1 MDAKELKALSI
12 DLMDAVRQRNL
23 SAFSL
28 KCEDFQIRIE
38 AQQAPV
44 AIAAPAVAV
53 AAPAAAT
60 APQAQ
65 PAAASPVEESFSG
78 TPVEAPLV
86 GIFYSAPAPEE
97 DVYKR
102 QIWCLLVYLPVQL
115 SVGFL
120 QKALQ
125 EAPRITTTKK
135 DTVLVSFF
143 SFTKGGRPCA
153 SASPQLVFI
162 HSRSKKPL
170 TGLPPSASRPS
181 RFSSRCV

>member
-12 DLMDAVRQRNL
+12 GLMDAVRQRNL

-44 AIAAPAVAV
+44 AVAAPAVAV
-53 AAPAAAT
+53 GAPAAAA

-97 DVYKR
+97 PPFIEVGQQVKKGDTLFIIEAMKTMNEITAPCDGTVSRILAQNGDMVEYK
-102 QIWCLLVYLPVQL
+102 Q
-115 SVGFL
+115 
-120 QKALQ
+120 
-125 EAPRITTTKK
+125 
-135 DTVLVSFF
+135 VLV
-143 SFTKGGRPCA
+143 
-153 SASPQLVFI
+153 VI
-162 HSRSKKPL
+162 E
-170 TGLPPSASRPS
+170 
-181 RFSSRCV
+181 

>member
-38 AQQAPV
+38 AQQAPIAV
-44 AIAAPAVAV
+44 AAPAVAV
-53 AAPAAAT
+53 AAPAAAA

-97 DVYKR
+97 PPFIEVGQQVKKGDTLFIIEAMKTMNEITAPCDGTVSRILAQNGDMVEYK
-102 QIWCLLVYLPVQL
+102 Q
-115 SVGFL
+115 
-120 QKALQ
+120 
-125 EAPRITTTKK
+125 
-135 DTVLVSFF
+135 VLV
-143 SFTKGGRPCA
+143 
-153 SASPQLVFI
+153 VI
-162 HSRSKKPL
+162 E
-170 TGLPPSASRPS
+170 
-181 RFSSRCV
+181 

>member
-38 AQQAPV
+38 AQQVPV
-44 AIAAPAVAV
+44 AVAAPAVAV

-97 DVYKR
+97 PPFIEVGQQVKKGDTLFIIEAMKTMNEITAPCDGTVSRILAQNGDMVEYK
-102 QIWCLLVYLPVQL
+102 Q
-115 SVGFL
+115 
-120 QKALQ
+120 
-125 EAPRITTTKK
+125 
-135 DTVLVSFF
+135 VLV
-143 SFTKGGRPCA
+143 
-153 SASPQLVFI
+153 VI
-162 HSRSKKPL
+162 E
-170 TGLPPSASRPS
+170 
-181 RFSSRCV
+181 

>member
-44 AIAAPAVAV
+44 AVAAPAVAV
-53 AAPAAAT
+53 AAPAAAA
-60 APQAQ
+60 APQTQ

-97 DVYKR
+97 PPFIEVGQQVKKGDTLFIIEAMKTMNEITAPCDGTVSRILAQNGDMVEYK
-102 QIWCLLVYLPVQL
+102 Q
-115 SVGFL
+115 
-120 QKALQ
+120 
-125 EAPRITTTKK
+125 
-135 DTVLVSFF
+135 VLV
-143 SFTKGGRPCA
+143 
-153 SASPQLVFI
+153 VI
-162 HSRSKKPL
+162 E
-170 TGLPPSASRPS
+170 
-181 RFSSRCV
+181 

>member
-44 AIAAPAVAV
+44 AVAAPAVAV

-97 DVYKR
+97 PPF
-102 QIWCLLVYLPVQL
+102 IE
-115 SVGFL
+115 VG
-120 QKALQ
+120 QQ
-125 EAPRITTTKK
+125 VKK
-135 DTVLVSFF
+135 GDTL
-143 SFTKGGRPCA
+143 
-153 SASPQLVFI
+153 FI
-162 HSRSKKPL
+162 IDLGAGNAAEGYSSHQQPL
-170 TGLPPSASRPS
+170 
-181 RFSSRCV
+181 

>member
-38 AQQAPV
+38 AQQAPIAV
-44 AIAAPAVAV
+44 AAPAVAV
-53 AAPAAAT
+53 GAPAAAA

-97 DVYKR
+97 PPFIEVGQQVKKGDTLFIIEAMKTMNEITAPCDGTVSRILAQNGDMVEYK
-102 QIWCLLVYLPVQL
+102 Q
-115 SVGFL
+115 
-120 QKALQ
+120 
-125 EAPRITTTKK
+125 
-135 DTVLVSFF
+135 VLV
-143 SFTKGGRPCA
+143 
-153 SASPQLVFI
+153 VI
-162 HSRSKKPL
+162 E
-170 TGLPPSASRPS
+170 
-181 RFSSRCV
+181 

>member
-44 AIAAPAVAV
+44 AVAAPAVAV
-53 AAPAAAT
+53 GAAAAAA

-86 GIFYSAPAPEE
+86 GIFYSAPAPEDPPFIE
-97 DVYKR
+97 VGQQVKKGDTLFIIEAMKTMNEITAPCDGTVSRILAQNGDMVEYK
-102 QIWCLLVYLPVQL
+102 Q
-115 SVGFL
+115 
-120 QKALQ
+120 
-125 EAPRITTTKK
+125 
-135 DTVLVSFF
+135 VLV
-143 SFTKGGRPCA
+143 
-153 SASPQLVFI
+153 VI
-162 HSRSKKPL
+162 E
-170 TGLPPSASRPS
+170 
-181 RFSSRCV
+181 

>member
-44 AIAAPAVAV
+44 TVAAPAVAV
-53 AAPAAAT
+53 AAPAAAAT
-60 APQAQ
+60 PQAQ

-97 DVYKR
+97 PPFIEVGQQVKKGDTLFIIEAMKTMNEITAPCDGTVSRILAQNGDMVEYK
-102 QIWCLLVYLPVQL
+102 Q
-115 SVGFL
+115 
-120 QKALQ
+120 
-125 EAPRITTTKK
+125 
-135 DTVLVSFF
+135 VLV
-143 SFTKGGRPCA
+143 
-153 SASPQLVFI
+153 VI
-162 HSRSKKPL
+162 E
-170 TGLPPSASRPS
+170 
-181 RFSSRCV
+181 

>member
-44 AIAAPAVAV
+44 AVAAPAVAV
-53 AAPAAAT
+53 AAAPAAAA
-60 APQAQ
+60 APQVQ

-97 DVYKR
+97 PPF
-102 QIWCLLVYLPVQL
+102 IE
-115 SVGFL
+115 VGQQVKKGDTLFII
-120 QKALQ
+120 
-125 EAPRITTTKK
+125 EAMKTMNEITAPCDGTVSRILAQNG
-135 DTVLVSFF
+135 DMV
-143 SFTKGGRPCA
+143 A
-153 SASPQLVFI
+153 
-162 HSRSKKPL
+162 
-170 TGLPPSASRPS
+170 
-181 RFSSRCV
+181 